1 MILKPNRRQ
10 FIAGTAATLAAR
22 PLSAATDPAT
32 LRAAPA
38 EVQLV
43 PAEYGPTA
51 VWAYDATVPGA
62 GIRLRQGDRL
72 TRRFVNGLAQDSSVH
87 WHGVRLP
94 NAMDGVPGLT
104 QSPVPPEGEF
114 LYDFTVEDA
123 GTFWLH
129 PHLHTLEQLGRG
141 LFAPLIV
148 EEREAPE
155 VDADLTLMINDWR
168 LGEDAQILDDF
179 GALHDMAHNGRIGG
193 YLTVNGTAE
202 LRQPARRNERL
213 RLRLVNAAT
222 DRVMV
227 LGAQGLEGWVAAL
240 DGMPLAA
247 PLPLEQVTL
256 GPAQRADLI
265 VDVTAEEGA
274 EAYLVSVERD
284 GAYALGVFP
293 VEGSAAMSRR
303 PDPAPLPPNRMEV
316 PDLAAARRLEL
327 RMEGGAMGGLMQAR
341 VGDEVLPMNALVER
355 GVLWALNGVAN
366 RPETPLVEA
375 ARGETLSIAMINDT
389 AWPHAMHLHGH
400 HFHTRA
406 ADGSLGPARDT
417 VMVNRGETVEVA
429 FVADN
434 PGDWAFHCHMI
445 SHQMSGMTTW
455 LKVT

>member
-1 MILKPNRRQ
+1 MILKPTRRQ
-10 FIAGTAATLAAR
+10 FLAGSAAALAAGPVR
-22 PLSAATDPAT
+22 AAADPAV

-51 VWAYDATVPGA
+51 VWAYDGKVPGE
-62 GIRLRQGDRL
+62 GLRLRQGDRL
-72 TRRFVNGLAQDSSVH
+72 TRRFVNGLAQDSAVH

-104 QSPVPPEGEF
+104 QAPVPPGGAF
-114 LYDFTVEDA
+114 LYDFAVEDA

-141 LFAPLIV
+141 LFAPLVV

-155 VDADLTLMINDWR
+155 VDDDLTLMINDWR

-193 YLTVNGTAE
+193 YLTVNGTPE
-202 LRQPARRNERL
+202 LRHPVRPNQRL

-222 DRVMV
+222 DRVLLLAV
-227 LGAQGLEGWVAAL
+227 QGLEGWVMAL

-247 PLPLEQVTL
+247 PLPLEEVRL
-256 GPAQRADLI
+256 GPAQRADVI
-265 VDVTAEEGA
+265 VDVTAGTGA
-274 EAYLVSVERD
+274 EAYLASVERD
-284 GAYALGVFP
+284 GAYALAVLP
-293 VEGSAAMSRR
+293 VEGTGNARR
-303 PDPAPLPPNRMEV
+303 PAPDALPPNRLET
-316 PDLAAARRLEL
+316 PDLDGARRLEL
-327 RMEGGAMGGLMQAR
+327 RMEGGAMGGMMQAR
-341 VGDEVLPMNALVER
+341 VDGELLPMDALVER
-355 GVLWALNGVAN
+355 GVVWALNGVAN
-366 RPETPLVEA
+366 RPETPMAEA
-375 ARGETLSIAMINDT
+375 ARGESLRIEMINDT

-400 HFHTRA
+400 HFHA
-406 ADGSLGPARDT
+406 VAPDGSLGPARDT
-417 VMVNRGETVEVA
+417 MLVDRAQRVEIA
-429 FVADN
+429 LVADN

-455 LKVT
+455 LRVG